1 MNVRDVASADVVTA
15 EIDDTVREV
24 SVRMRDAGVGS
35 VVVLDG
41 RGDPIGVVTDR
52 DLVVYVCDPDRDPDT
67 TTANDVMA
75 REVVSVGPD
84 ASVLEAA
91 AVMAEAN
98 VRRVPVLDDGDL
110 VGIVTLDDLL
120 PAFVGGLADLAAV
133 VEAESGR

>member
-1 MNVRDVASADVVTA
+1 VNVRDIASKEVVTA

-24 SVRMRDAGVGS
+24 SVRMRDARVGS

-41 RGDPIGVVTDR
+41 RGEPIGVVTDR

-75 REVVSVGPD
+75 REVVSVGPGV
-84 ASVLEAA
+84 SVFEAA

-98 VRRVPVLDDGDL
+98 VRRVPVIDDGDL
-110 VGIVTLDDLL
+110 VGIVALDDLL
-120 PAFVGGLADLAAV
+120 PAFVAGLADLSAV
-133 VEAESGR
+133 VEAESRR

>member
-1 MNVRDVASADVVTA
+1 MNVRDVASAGVVTA

-52 DLVVYVCDPDRDPDT
+52 DLVVYVCDPDRDP
-67 TTANDVMA
+67 
-75 REVVSVGPD
+75 
-84 ASVLEAA
+84 SVLEAA

-133 VEAESGR
+133 VDAESQR

>member
-1 MNVRDVASADVVTA
+1 MNVRDIASKEVVTA

-24 SVRMRDAGVGS
+24 SVRMRDARVGS

-41 RGDPIGVVTDR
+41 RGEPIGVVTDR

-75 REVVSVGPD
+75 REVVSVGPGV
-84 ASVLEAA
+84 SVFEAA

-98 VRRVPVLDDGDL
+98 VRRVPVIDDGDL
-110 VGIVTLDDLL
+110 VGIVALDDLL
-120 PAFVGGLADLAAV
+120 PAFVAGLADLSAV
-133 VEAESGR
+133 VEAESRR

>member
-1 MNVRDVASADVVTA
+1 MNVRDIASAEVVTA

-41 RGDPIGVVTDR
+41 RGDPAGIVTDR
-52 DLVVYVCDPDRDPDT
+52 DLVVYVCDPDRDPDN

-75 REVVSVGPD
+75 REVVSVDPD
-84 ASVLEAA
+84 ASVFEAA
-91 AVMAEAN
+91 AVMAGSN
-98 VRRVPVLDDGDL
+98 VRRVPVLSDGDL

-120 PAFVGGLADLAAV
+120 PAFAAGLADLAAV
-133 VEAESGR
+133 VEVESS